1 MMRILTACLTIVLG
15 VVFVVAGASK
25 AWAPIEFQRVVAFLL
40 PESLRVSEFTL
51 ALVIGLAMLEAF
63 LGLSVLT
70 SRCKRGVLSAVI
82 ATLAAFSV
90 ALVGLAASPN
100 APRCGCLG
108 IARAANA
115 HHDAI
120 AGLGRNIAL
129 IWMAAWLIRSKQG
142 TVLRVG
148 RRGEAAR
155 ANGFTLIEV
164 LVVIAILAVVL
175 AMVVPALRHSR
186 IAAKHNAQVQTIRQL
201 NVALGMYCG
210 DHRDQFPFFGTQ
222 GDPFGPI
229 HIRGFR
235 IGKIYFSTQRTY
247 WASALLPEYY
257 QGPRQSIEHPRR
269 AEALQLLG
277 YPDFIVAAD
286 YLISST
292 VFAHSR
298 FWMEDPSGGTSWYQT
313 SYFKPTR
320 LTDVAYP
327 SGKGLLVADIAGYN
341 GGTSFSGWY
350 PGVPPPVA
358 FADGSA
364 RAIPQREFDPD
375 PSRAVD
381 RPFGPGSLLP
391 VLATRDGLL
400 GRDF

>member
-1 MMRILTACLTIVLG
+1 MTRILVACLTIVLG

-25 AWAPIEFQRVVAFLL
+25 AWAPDEFQRVVSFLM
-40 PESLRVSEFTL
+40 PEVLRVPELTL
-51 ALVIGLAMLEAF
+51 SLAVGLATLEVF

-70 SRCKRGVLSAVI
+70 IRHNRGVLCAVI
-82 ATLAAFSV
+82 ATL
-90 ALVGLAASPN
+90 
-100 APRCGCLG
+100 
-108 IARAANA
+108 
-115 HHDAI
+115 
-120 AGLGRNIAL
+120 
-129 IWMAAWLIRSKQG
+129 AAWLIRSKQG

-148 RRGEAAR
+148 RRGAAAR

-164 LVVIAILAVVL
+164 LVVIAILAVLL
-175 AMVVPALRHSR
+175 ALVVPALRHSR

-257 QGPRQSIEHPRR
+257 QGPRQSIERPGK
-269 AEALQLLG
+269 AEVLQMRG

-286 YLISST
+286 YLVSST

-327 SGKGLLVADIAGYN
+327 SGKGLLVADIAGHN

-358 FADGSA
+358 IADGSA

-400 GRDF
+400 GWDF